1 MNEAGKIDRE
11 VVIAVLRVSGVEVH
25 GLDDGPSDMLVLSK
39 GKRIEGQR
47 LPLMVER
54 KMLLYLSRQYGIPIE
69 RFYDKKMGSSDT
81 QR

>member
-1 MNEAGKIDRE
+1 MNEGGKIDRE

-54 KMLLYLSRQYGIPIE
+54 KMLLLPLAAVRDSNRTFL
-69 RFYDKKMGSSDT
+69 R
-81 QR
+81 